1 MKWLENLRH
10 SIYNNHNFRIECGL
24 WVWPEEVEIAS
35 HFIDHNWPIGHRG
48 QWPWTWPMTR
58 HSNLVFGITA
68 MDRLK
73 AVYEFYKFISKNKT
87 NSSSEQ
93 SSIVVSRPVNFNL
106 FNINIGTNSGS
117 SNEKNEKKS
126 ILSTINSSWISSS
139 SKFIYVHVSIE
150 FPFQIP
156 IPNRFPFS
164 KVELPFPSNHLHT
177 RIMQKWKIINS

>member
-1 MKWLENLRH
+1 
-10 SIYNNHNFRIECGL
+10 
-24 WVWPEEVEIAS
+24 
-35 HFIDHNWPIGHRG
+35 
-48 QWPWTWPMTR
+48 MTR

-126 ILSTINSSWISSS
+126 ILSTINSS
-139 SKFIYVHVSIE
+139 
-150 FPFQIP
+150 
-156 IPNRFPFS
+156 
-164 KVELPFPSNHLHT
+164 
-177 RIMQKWKIINS
+177 